1 MFWLGC
7 ILCQMGIFRFNKKNL
22 HRFNELPRLVVNRLM
37 PHIMGLKGGT
47 WVTPESP
54 SRPLFSRL
62 RRAATGARKAS
73 MASVS
78 QWDVHLWF
86 NQQSWWFVALYD
98 SFLELHLDFW
108 KALLCPFVLSLL
120 HCLVQSLAGPSSLA
134 NASESRHS
142 LCAFVACG
150 CWLPKS
156 FLLWRAQ
163 MHRVRFVAHLVQ
175 AH

>member
-1 MFWLGC
+1 
-7 ILCQMGIFRFNKKNL
+7 MGIFRLKKKICTIVQWVASTLWLNGWYHTSASNL
-22 HRFNELPRLVVNRLM
+22 GRGSHLSRRVALCSAVCGEQPPELVKLPWL
-37 PHIMGLKGGT
+37 
-47 WVTPESP
+47 
-54 SRPLFSRL
+54 
-62 RRAATGARKAS
+62 
-73 MASVS
+73 S
-78 QWDVHLWF
+78 QWDFHLWF
-86 NQQSWWFVALYD
+86 NQQSWWFAALHD
-98 SFLELHLDFW
+98 SFRAEWHLDFW

-142 LCAFVACG
+142 LCAFVACS

-175 AH
+175 VH